1 MAELY
6 HGTFGATGG
15 KKTEQTAPEAQKPKM
30 TDIDLRSLIELGCI
44 RDNIV
49 IGDITFTMRSL
60 NISERLETL
69 TFLGESPDAQRL
81 FEFNMRVLAMSVE
94 AANGKQFETF
104 HPRFEEGGEP
114 TALKRELV
122 VAMQPPVLNKLM
134 DFYAEITG
142 RSEAQ
147 FSAGQVKNS

>member
-6 HGTFGATGG
+6 HGTFGASGG
-15 KKTEQTAPEAQKPKM
+15 KKAEQSAPETQKPKM
-30 TDIDLRSLIELGCI
+30 TDIDLRSLIELGCV
-44 RDNIV
+44 RDNIAV
-49 IGDITFTMRSL
+49 GDIVFTMRSL

-94 AANGKQFETF
+94 AANGRQLETF
-104 HPRFEEGGEP
+104 HPRFEEGGDLM
-114 TALKRELV
+114 ALKRELI

-134 DFYAEITG
+134 DFYASITE